1 MPEIMSVII
10 SAVISVIASTG
21 ILALVAKWWVESAL
35 NEAKQKRERET
46 ERRRER
52 YRLEDQY
59 RHATGRA
66 LFWLGFGARA
76 FEKAEQRNFWDGDM
90 EKSLEALDEAER
102 KIKEL
107 DQQQLAEVNEPN
119 K

>member
-1 MPEIMSVII
+1 MPEIMNIII
-10 SAVISVIASTG
+10 SAVISVVASTG
-21 ILALVAKWWVESAL
+21 ILALVLKWWVDNAL
-35 NEAKQKRERET
+35 NEAKEKRERET
-46 ERRRER
+46 KNRRER

-66 LFWLGFGARA
+66 LFWLGFGAKA
-76 FEKAEQRNFWDGDM
+76 FEKAEDRGYWDGDFN
-90 EKSLEALDEAER
+90 KSLEALDEVEK

-107 DQQQLAEVNEPN
+107 DQQQLAEINEPN